1 MLLASGGRD
10 RTVRLQPST
19 PPTLTATL
27 TEKIQKRGNEI
38 GAPPSPPPLPEA
50 DLAIRPTEV
59 KAGNEVTLSLA
70 IKNKGKGPLYR
81 FQARTKSDEPSLDGH
96 LFYFGRID
104 GGQSSEDVVT
114 IKIPGDRPDGNI
126 PLHLVFEEYNGFVP
140 DQLKAVLTL
149 KGLSR
154 PRFAYTLQVIDNGTG
169 NSVGNGDGR
178 IQKGEAVDLLIT
190 VKNVGTVTAQH
201 TSVDVT
207 IPTNHSLR
215 LNKGLVEFGPLKP
228 DEAKSATVNLFVG
241 KDMRDEHLPVRLFIR
256 ERSSNIMLDETVQ
269 LAVDHRTA
277 PQIIATNKLVAI
289 GPASV
294 KIHSGAGPETSVI
307 ASGVKDQALA
317 VTGELGD
324 WYRIQI
330 SLNEVGWIAKQDV
343 TETSQPVKGDMPIPA
358 LTGTP
363 VVKLFQNAPPV
374 IALATPSDGIEVSV
388 ERISLAGAAAS
399 EKGVARVEIRLNG
412 QLVTQRE
419 SRGIAVKGGGEIQ
432 TNLEFTERLM
442 LHEGKNLIVVTAID
456 QENLSASRTLNV
468 TRIADRGKIWA
479 VVVGISQYKAVLP
492 LRYADKDA
500 LAFYD
505 YLTQHIGVPKEQIT
519 LMVNEHAT
527 LTALKR
533 TLGTDLKRKAGE
545 KDTVIV
551 YYAGHGA
558 PEADSSAGDDDGLE
572 KYIVPYDADPRDLY
586 TTALPMR
593 EIETIF
599 QRLTPERIIFIS
611 DSCYSGATAGRTFA
625 TAARRAIVSENF
637 LTRLSKGKGRIV
649 LSASKASEVSEER
662 EDLGHGVFTY
672 YLLEGLKGK
681 ADADKDGIVTVDEV
695 YAYVSKKVPEITG
708 QNQHPVKKGEV
719 EGQLVLGH
727 VH

>member
-1 MLLASGGRD
+1 
-10 RTVRLQPST
+10 
-19 PPTLTATL
+19 
-27 TEKIQKRGNEI
+27 
-38 GAPPSPPPLPEA
+38 
-50 DLAIRPTEV
+50 
-59 KAGNEVTLSLA
+59 
-70 IKNKGKGPLYR
+70 
-81 FQARTKSDEPSLDGH
+81 
-96 LFYFGRID
+96 
-104 GGQSSEDVVT
+104 
-114 IKIPGDRPDGNI
+114 
-126 PLHLVFEEYNGFVP
+126 
-140 DQLKAVLTL
+140 
-149 KGLSR
+149 
-154 PRFAYTLQVIDNGTG
+154 
-169 NSVGNGDGR
+169 
-178 IQKGEAVDLLIT
+178 
-190 VKNVGTVTAQH
+190 
-201 TSVDVT
+201 
-207 IPTNHSLR
+207 
-215 LNKGLVEFGPLKP
+215 
-228 DEAKSATVNLFVG
+228 
-241 KDMRDEHLPVRLFIR
+241 
-256 ERSSNIMLDETVQ
+256 
-269 LAVDHRTA
+269 
-277 PQIIATNKLVAI
+277 
-289 GPASV
+289 
-294 KIHSGAGPETSVI
+294 
-307 ASGVKDQALA
+307 
-317 VTGELGD
+317 
-324 WYRIQI
+324 
-330 SLNEVGWIAKQDV
+330 
-343 TETSQPVKGDMPIPA
+343 
-358 LTGTP
+358 
-363 VVKLFQNAPPV
+363 
-374 IALATPSDGIEVSV
+374 
-388 ERISLAGAAAS
+388 
-399 EKGVARVEIRLNG
+399 
-412 QLVTQRE
+412 
-419 SRGIAVKGGGEIQ
+419 
-432 TNLEFTERLM
+432 M

-479 VVVGISQYKAVLP
+479 VVVGISQYKAVQP

-505 YLTQHIGVPKEQIT
+505 YLTQHIGIPKEQIT
-519 LMVNEHAT
+519 LLVNEHAT
-527 LTALKR
+527 LTSLKR

-637 LTRLSKGKGRIV
+637 LARLSKGKGRIV

-695 YAYVSKKVPEITG
+695 YAYVSRKVPEATG

-727 VH
+727 VR